1 MKKSTLNSSHKDW
14 LKVRNSIKS
23 NRSQP
28 IIACTELVR
37 NCQNM
42 SKHVKTCQN
51 MSKYVNLES
60 FFSGFQLIL
69 LTREQ
74 EDSINSSVAQM
85 ASAPSTPVAPSSST
99 RSFTAKL
106 KLRKNVSLTPIKK
119 TSIVLPQVNQSPARD
134 VWLSIGRIF
143 HR

>member
-1 MKKSTLNSSHKDW
+1 
-14 LKVRNSIKS
+14 
-23 NRSQP
+23 
-28 IIACTELVR
+28 
-37 NCQNM
+37 M
-42 SKHVKTCQN
+42 SKYVKTCQN